1 MVILR
6 VLGLK
11 LGVIGF
17 LALLL
22 AASLPVWLIGQSAK
36 HAYFLSESP
45 ILADLDTA
53 PLARPDIKC
62 TGNTNR
68 NQSLVLTKR
77 LQDRFAIDQ
86 LEADLVSSLREQKF
100 AGPTEGE
107 GARMMAR
114 HIMIGEL
121 TIAKIHTYSVKWTI
135 NDASRLTRLWGCV
148 TAFHTD

>member
-6 VLGLK
+6 VLGIV

-22 AASLPVWLIGQSAK
+22 VASLAAWLIGQSAK

-53 PLARPDIKC
+53 PLARAEIKC
-62 TGNTNR
+62 SGNTNR
-68 NQSLVLTKR
+68 NQSLAMTRR

-100 AGPTEGE
+100 KGPTERE
-107 GARMMAR
+107 GTRMMAR

-121 TIAKIHTYSVKWTI
+121 TIAKIHTYSVTWTTS
-135 NDASRLTRLWGCV
+135 DASRITQLWGCV
-148 TAFHTD
+148 TVFHTD